1 MADTVTNNKIT
12 NKLIAVVCDKPTD
25 SPITA
30 YPIHKDFCPVRHR
43 PTNHNRL
50 SSMKRDEYEG
60 DAEVRR
66 HFQQQRWL
74 LLIYMIDYAIG
85 TVIDKLGSFNQ
96 PV

>member
-1 MADTVTNNKIT
+1 
-12 NKLIAVVCDKPTD
+12 
-25 SPITA
+25 
-30 YPIHKDFCPVRHR
+30 
-43 PTNHNRL
+43 
-50 SSMKRDEYEG
+50 MKRDEYEG